1 MILPA
6 LAALLTLAIVAT
18 GSLATTAASL
28 PGGTLSQTMLHR
40 QAGEFA
46 GSALIGLFA
55 WIAFSRVDLRKLAGA
70 LVLGTIAQGVL
81 GVVANAPMLHSLLA
95 QVLLAGSVAL
105 VAAAS
110 KSYTDPPQM
119 VKDYGWPSLSS
130 LSVLLPLLIGIQV
143 ALGAAF
149 RHRMLGLMPHVIGAM
164 LVSIFILIVGS
175 FVLQQCK
182 DHKVLSGAGRLMVV
196 TTFVQVFLGLA
207 IFTIRSMPEQNA
219 GAILGGAM
227 LHVITGGVLLGVS
240 VILGMHIRHNVLPK
254 GES

>member
-1 MILPA
+1 MIFPI
-6 LAALLTLAIVAT
+6 LAAVLTVAIMAT
-18 GSLATTAASL
+18 GSLATTASSL
-28 PGGTLSQTMLHR
+28 PGDPLSNALLHR
-40 QAGEFA
+40 QAGEIA
-46 GSALIGLFA
+46 GAALIALFA
-55 WIAFSRVDLRKLAGA
+55 WIAFSQSNLRKLSGA
-70 LVLGTIAQGVL
+70 LCLGTIAQGVL

-119 VKDYGWPSLSS
+119 VKDYGWPSLRS

-164 LVSIFILIVGS
+164 LVSIFILVVGS
-175 FVLQQCK
+175 FVLQLCK
-182 DHKVLSGAGRLMVV
+182 DHKVLSGSGRLMMV

-207 IFTIRSMPEQNA
+207 IFAIRSMPEQDA
-219 GAILGGAM
+219 GAILTGAS

-240 VILGMHIRHNVLPK
+240 VILGMHIRRNVLPK
-254 GES
+254 S